1 MKKRYVMGMVAVAAA
16 TWITTAQAAD
26 TLFVGARAMGMAGAN
41 VASADNNAAQY
52 YNPAVFGF
60 FSNRDGEGKRTS
72 SDINDLGRKD
82 FGFDVYA
89 GVGYSIRNDMGKFLD
104 ELSQIDINQLKTGV
118 KTESDLVDLVNLVAD
133 LNGLDQPGNAI
144 AIDVNGGTSVRVKHV
159 GVGLRFNTDVLAR
172 VANVDRDNLGIQ
184 HSATGGDLNAQLTA
198 QTPQGFDPAANYN
211 FFTATQ
217 TADLLALGL
226 TAENVKKIEF
236 SALAQGVPAAASQ
249 AYFDTFKTLAGQSIS
264 GTGGTLD
271 QNTTKVVLSGFGVVE
286 VPVTYGYAV
295 NDHVSVGGNLK
306 LLRGRVYGNEALV
319 FDTGSGDVLKKTKEN
334 FEETTTF
341 GVDLGVMAR
350 YRHFNLGLTGRN
362 LNSPKFDG
370 FTKNGVVAKDATLK
384 PQLTAGVAY
393 IPFTTLAIEAD
404 YDLLKYASPLKD
416 IDTQN
421 LALGVEWDVMR
432 TLALRAGVTKNLAE
446 SDLDWIYTG
455 GLGFNF
461 WLVRLDL
468 AAAVSPEKVQF
479 KDKKAPKLAKVAVQ
493 VSVDF

>member
-1 MKKRYVMGMVAVAAA
+1 MKKRYVLGMVAVAAA
-16 TWITTAQAAD
+16 TWITAAQAE
-26 TLFVGARAMGMAGAN
+26 TSFVGARAMGMAGAN
-41 VASADNNAAQY
+41 VASADNNSAQY

-60 FSNRDGEGKRTS
+60 FAKRDEEGKRS
-72 SDINDLGRKD
+72 SNDINDLGRKD

-89 GVGYSIRNDMGKFLD
+89 SGGWSVRNDMGKFLD

-118 KTESDLVDLVNLVAD
+118 NTESDLTNLVKLVAD
-133 LNGLDQPGNAI
+133 LNGLEQPGNAI
-144 AIDVNGGTSVRVKHV
+144 AVDLNGGTSLRVKHV
-159 GVGLRFNTDVLAR
+159 GIGISRNLQAVAR

-184 HSATGGDLNAQLTA
+184 HTATGGDLNAQLTDR
-198 QTPQGFDPAANYN
+198 TPPGFDPAVNYN

-217 TADLLALGL
+217 TAELVALGL

-236 SALAQGVPAAASQ
+236 SALAQGIPVAASQ
-249 AYFDTFKTLAGQSIS
+249 AYFDTFFHLANQSINN
-264 GTGGTLD
+264 TGGTLD
-271 QNTTKVVLSGFGVVE
+271 QNTTKVVFSGFDLYE

-306 LLRGRVYGNEALV
+306 LLRGKVYGNQALV
-319 FDTGSGDVLKKTKEN
+319 FDTGSGDILKKTKEN

-341 GVDLGVMAR
+341 GIDLGVMAR
-350 YRHFNLGLTGRN
+350 YKHFNVGLTGRN

-404 YDLLKYASPLKD
+404 CDVLKYESPLKD
-416 IDTQN
+416 LDTQN
-421 LALGVEWDVMR
+421 LSLGLEWDAMR
-432 TLALRAGVTKNLAE
+432 FMALRAGITKNLAE
-446 SDLDWIYTG
+446 SDLDWVYTA

-468 AAAVSPEKVQF
+468 AAAVSPEKVEF
-479 KDKKAPKLAKVAVQ
+479 DGNKVPKLAKAAVQ